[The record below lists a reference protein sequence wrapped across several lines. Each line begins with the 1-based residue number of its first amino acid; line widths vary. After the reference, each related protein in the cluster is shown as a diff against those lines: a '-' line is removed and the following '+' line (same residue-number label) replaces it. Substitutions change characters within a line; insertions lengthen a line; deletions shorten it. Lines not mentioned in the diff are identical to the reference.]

1 MKYYLYHA
9 MSWPQLLYV
18 AEDDNGK
25 IVGYVMAKMEDDEEA
40 KDGAVHGHIT
50 SISVLRSHRKLGI
63 ATKLMKASEYAMMTI
78 YKAEYCS
85 LHVRITNRAAIALY
99 QDVLGFQLHK
109 VDKEYYADGED
120 ALDMRVYF
128 KDLKINKKVENKE
141 ELKAKE
147 AEALHDDKK
156 TGGQQLAEET
166 TKKKKKK
173 NKKKKKADQEEAK
186 NWFSN

>member
-1 MKYYLYHA
+1 
-9 MSWPQLLYV
+9 
-18 AEDDNGK
+18 
-25 IVGYVMAKMEDDEEA
+25 
-40 KDGAVHGHIT
+40 
-50 SISVLRSHRKLGI
+50 
-63 ATKLMKASEYAMMTI
+63 
-78 YKAEYCS
+78 
-85 LHVRITNRAAIALY
+85 
-99 QDVLGFQLHK
+99 
-109 VDKEYYADGED
+109 
-120 ALDMRVYF
+120 MRVYF